1 MVYISSQVYDN
12 TEEQIEQIE
21 SLVRDTFA
29 TDFSN
34 LTEKLNSIN
43 EDWDG
48 IPFDVS
54 LLTKEELSASQNY
67 QINLSQVTDFL
78 DFEFKIQNQISAS
91 MGIETDIQEYERLR
105 KDEQNWELLLS
116 NEEDKEEAKT
126 RFLIS
131 FLKTPRVGNETDSQK
146 ISRLLQAKVSSKDF

>member
-78 DFEFKIQNQISAS
+78 DFEFKIQNQISTS
-91 MGIETDIQEYERLR
+91 MGIETDIQEYERLC

-116 NEEDKEEAKT
+116 NEEDEEEAKT

-131 FLKTPRVGNETDSQK
+131 FLKIPRVGNETDSQK
-146 ISRLLQAKVSSKDF
+146 ISRLLQAKVSGKDF